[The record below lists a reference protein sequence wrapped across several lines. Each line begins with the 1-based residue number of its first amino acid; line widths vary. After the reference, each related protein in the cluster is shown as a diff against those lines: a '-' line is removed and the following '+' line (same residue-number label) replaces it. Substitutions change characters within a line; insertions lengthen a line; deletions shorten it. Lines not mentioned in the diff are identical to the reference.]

1 VGEQTPDPAAVDTYT
16 SSLAHNDRAILEG
29 EDAQRGF
36 VKVRAAAPLAFST
49 AALLHRGASAR
60 LHLVHVLHSPPQV
73 HCRKGTDQIVGGTVV
88 AARAGEIV
96 NELTLAM
103 QAGVGLGAV
112 ARVIHPY
119 PTTAEGVMQAG
130 LGFIRANWAKLPAR

>member
-1 VGEQTPDPAAVDTYT
+1 M

-29 EDAQRGF
+29 EAVQQGF
-36 VKVRAAAPLAFST
+36 VKV
-49 AALLHRGASAR
+49 
-60 LHLVHVLHSPPQV
+60 
-73 HCRKGTDQIVGGTVV
+73 HCAKGTERIVGGTVV

-96 NELTLAM
+96 NEITLAM
-103 QAGVGLGAV
+103 HAGVGLGVV

-130 LGFIRANWAKLPAR
+130 LGYIRANWAKLPAH

>member
-1 VGEQTPDPAAVDTYT
+1 MAKMAVQNALFGDAWSMRSLVVPACTYTEPELAEVGEQTPDPAAVDTYV

-29 EDAQRGF
+29 EAEQQGF
-36 VKVRAAAPLAFST
+36 VKV
-49 AALLHRGASAR
+49 
-60 LHLVHVLHSPPQV
+60 
-73 HCRKGTDQIVGGTVV
+73 HCAKGTDRIVGGTVV

-96 NELTLAM
+96 NEITLAM
-103 QAGVGLGAV
+103 QAGVGLGLV

-130 LGFIRANWAKLPAR
+130 LGYIRANWAKLPAK